1 MKTKL
6 QLLLFFTA
14 LSLLINAQV
23 SPVLFNDN
31 VNNNDIYP
39 ASIAYYNDEI
49 IIPDLD
55 NDRILKTSAV
65 MPNATVSI
73 LLEDTKYVTG
83 IKVIG
88 SDLYFFQAIS
98 TNNPT
103 TNTGK
108 LSKINLNDANPTV
121 VDIMT
126 GLNIPLSM
134 DGDAN
139 HIYFTEIIGTF
150 IDNDFDNFD

>member
-1 MKTKL
+1 
-6 QLLLFFTA
+6 
-14 LSLLINAQV
+14 
-23 SPVLFNDN
+23 
-31 VNNNDIYP
+31 
-39 ASIAYYNDEI
+39 
-49 IIPDLD
+49 
-55 NDRILKTSAV
+55 

-108 LSKINLNDANPTV
+108 MSKINLNDANPTV

-134 DGDAN
+134 DGAAN
-139 HIYFTEIIGTF
+139 HIYFTEIIRK
-150 IDNDFDNFD
+150 